1 MELTEEGTE
10 LSNSELDQ
18 IGPIDYLV
26 VGFPAGESTFTGEAL
41 GEIANLVNAGII
53 RVIDITIFAK
63 NADGEVEALEM
74 AAGGEVAALV
84 ALETE
89 VADLLAAEILVNISA
104 AMGPGDVAGVLVYEN
119 LWAAPFGSA
128 ARRAGG
134 QLIAD
139 GRIHSQAIIAA
150 VARQAALEE

>member
-1 MELTEEGTE
+1 MALTEEGTE

-41 GEIANLVNAGII
+41 GELANLVNAGTI
-53 RVIDITIFAK
+53 RVIDVTIFAK
-63 NADGEVEALEM
+63 NADGEVEALEV
-74 AAGGEVAALV
+74 AAGGEVDDARGARDRLAQLLPQRCLV
-84 ALETE
+84 D
-89 VADLLAAEILVNISA
+89 VSA

-150 VARQAALEE
+150 VERAAALEQ